1 MINPVWLR
9 SFCTLVELGHFT
21 RTAER
26 LHMTQS
32 GVSQHVRKLE
42 EQFDTQLLL
51 REGKKFSLT
60 DAGHQVYREGQ
71 ALLQSLARLEQG
83 IKQDPPF
90 AGLVRL
96 LSPGSV
102 GLKLYGELLDLQ
114 REHPELSLDYR
125 FTSNAGVE
133 AAIAAMEA
141 DIGLMTRQP
150 ELTEVQA
157 EPIAK
162 EPLLLVTPASQEA
175 VSWEAL
181 QQLGFIDH
189 PDGAHHAKLLL
200 GANYPE
206 FEHWDQLPNRGFS
219 NQIGLILEPVSRGLG
234 FTVLPAYAVEAFA
247 RQELIRAHRLA
258 NAVSE
263 PIYLCRRRRS
273 VLAKRVESVREVIK
287 ASLA

>member
-60 DAGHQVYREGQ
+60 HAGRQLYQQGQ
-71 ALLQSLARLEQG
+71 AILQSLAQLEQG

-90 AGLVRL
+90 AGEVRL
-96 LSPGSV
+96 ISPGSV
-102 GLKLYGELLDLQ
+102 GLKLYGELLELQ
-114 REHPELSLDYR
+114 CAHPELSLDYR
-125 FTSNAGVE
+125 FASNAGVE
-133 AAIAAMEA
+133 SAIAAMEA

-162 EPLLLVTPASQEA
+162 EPLLLVTPASQET

-181 QQLGFIDH
+181 QQMGFFDH

-206 FEHWDQLPNRGFS
+206 FEHSDQLPNRGFS

-247 RQELIRAHRLA
+247 RQELIRAHRLP

>member
-42 EQFDTQLLL
+42 EQLDTQLLL

-60 DAGHQVYREGQ
+60 HAGRQLYQQGQ
-71 ALLQSLARLEQG
+71 AILQSLARLEQG

-90 AGLVRL
+90 AGEVRL
-96 LSPGSV
+96 MSPGSV

-114 REHPELSLDYR
+114 SVHPELSLDYR
-125 FTSNAGVE
+125 FASNAGVE
-133 AAIAAMEA
+133 SAITAMEA

-162 EPLLLVTPASQEA
+162 EALLLVTPASQTSL
-175 VSWEAL
+175 SWEDL
-181 QQLGFIDH
+181 LKLGFIDH

-206 FEHWDQLPNRGFS
+206 FEHIDQLPKRGFS

-234 FTVLPAYAVEAFA
+234 FSVLPAYAVEAFA
-247 RQELIRAHRLA
+247 RQDKITAHRLPV
-258 NAVSE
+258 AVSE
-263 PIYLCRRRRS
+263 TIFLCRRRQA
-273 VLAKRVESVREVIK
+273 VLPRRVGSLSEAIK
-287 ASLA
+287 ACLA

>member
-26 LHMTQS
+26 LYMTQS

-42 EQFDTQLLL
+42 EQLDAQLLL
-51 REGKKFSLT
+51 REGKQFSLT
-60 DAGHQVYREGQ
+60 HAGRQLYQEGQ
-71 ALLQSLARLEQG
+71 EILLSLAKLEQG

-96 LSPGSV
+96 MSPGSV

-114 REHPELSLDYR
+114 SAHPQLSLDYR
-125 FTSNAGVE
+125 FASNAGVE
-133 AAIAAMEA
+133 TAIAALET

-150 ELTEVQA
+150 NLEEVEAQL
-157 EPIAK
+157 IAK
-162 EPLLLVTPASQEA
+162 EPLLLVTPASKMPLT
-175 VSWEAL
+175 WTAL
-181 QQLGFIDH
+181 QELGFINH

-206 FEHWDQLPNRGFS
+206 FEQGEQLPSKGFS

-234 FTVLPAYAVEAFA
+234 FTVLPTYAVEAFA
-247 RQELIRAHRLA
+247 HQGLISAHALEVE
-258 NAVSE
+258 VSE
-263 PIYLCRRRRS
+263 PIYLCRRRQS
-273 VLAKRVESVREVIK
+273 VQPKRVDSVVGAIK
-287 ASLA
+287 ELLN